1 MDNGIMFFFSVTSNT
16 RQVIYTSK
24 TKKHKQTNRQTN
36 TNKQKHHLPIVAP
49 TIHMAKIFK
58 KRI

>member
-1 MDNGIMFFFSVTSNT
+1 MDNGMMFFFSVTSNT

-36 TNKQKHHLPIVAP
+36 TNKQKHH
-49 TIHMAKIFK
+49 
-58 KRI
+58 